1 MTESKMVSTII
12 SPSRRVRSPSWVTSS
27 TRSALVMVLSSS
39 KYKVTRVSYIRCS
52 ILMVHRKQLQLRFA
66 CGSQVSGIQFHQN
79 LVGSMKFRLD
89 PAVYSLVGLQMRQLA
104 AE

>member
-1 MTESKMVSTII
+1 
-12 SPSRRVRSPSWVTSS
+12 
-27 TRSALVMVLSSS
+27 
-39 KYKVTRVSYIRCS
+39 
-52 ILMVHRKQLQLRFA
+52 LQLRFA
-66 CGSQVSGIQFHQN
+66 CGSHLSGIQFHQN